1 MRNDFSE
8 DEKRAI
14 RNWAS
19 GKGRGHYRWTCPAC
33 SKDRRNN
40 RNAQCLSASVES
52 EKVLVTCW
60 HCERSGAIRL
70 TDTPVY
76 NKPAPSRPNRS
87 VKRISAKA
95 EPPAIEF
102 LRSGISAETA
112 EIFGLTTAHGY
123 FPDLRRET
131 EAVAFPYFLKGKPAG
146 HKLRSL
152 EDKAH
157 ICSAPLNS
165 LFGSQTIDLAES
177 SDLIFTEGEIDALS
191 FYEAGALNAVSVP
204 NGASSFGTSEK
215 TAGFLWES
223 KDDIEAAKRIMI
235 ATDQDEKGEALANEL
250 ARRIGKHKCWRV
262 SFPEGCKDANETLL
276 RFGGEVLA
284 ACLNSAEPWP
294 VAGLYDAE
302 RYFPD
307 MEALFVNGYGARITT
322 GLAAVDEIY
331 SVGPGLLTI
340 VTGVPNY
347 GKTTFVNQLMLN
359 VARIH
364 GLSMAVC
371 SFENPPHV
379 HIPVLA
385 EMLLQ
390 KHFFEGKDLPGE
402 RMTME
407 ELRGLYP
414 FINRHFKF
422 LQQDDGAKA
431 SIESIIERI
440 KAAVFRW
447 GVRGVVIDP
456 YNYIARPANAES
468 ETSFIDDML
477 TQLRLLAQS
486 LGIHIWFIAHTTK
499 LLKLADGS
507 YQPPGGY
514 DISGS
519 AAWYSKADIGLTVHQ
534 SPDAP
539 GVVKIVCWKA
549 RFPWIA
555 KKGEKEILYDIMR
568 NTYISDP
575 STDLP
580 PFEGEEF

>member
-1 MRNDFSE
+1 
-8 DEKRAI
+8 
-14 RNWAS
+14 
-19 GKGRGHYRWTCPAC
+19 
-33 SKDRRNN
+33 
-40 RNAQCLSASVES
+40 
-52 EKVLVTCW
+52 
-60 HCERSGAIRL
+60 
-70 TDTPVY
+70 
-76 NKPAPSRPNRS
+76 
-87 VKRISAKA
+87 
-95 EPPAIEF
+95 
-102 LRSGISAETA
+102 
-112 EIFGLTTAHGY
+112 
-123 FPDLRRET
+123 
-131 EAVAFPYFLKGKPAG
+131 
-146 HKLRSL
+146 
-152 EDKAH
+152 
-157 ICSAPLNS
+157 
-165 LFGSQTIDLAES
+165 
-177 SDLIFTEGEIDALS
+177 
-191 FYEAGALNAVSVP
+191 
-204 NGASSFGTSEK
+204 
-215 TAGFLWES
+215 
-223 KDDIEAAKRIMI
+223 
-235 ATDQDEKGEALANEL
+235 
-250 ARRIGKHKCWRV
+250 
-262 SFPEGCKDANETLL
+262 
-276 RFGGEVLA
+276 
-284 ACLNSAEPWP
+284 
-294 VAGLYDAE
+294 
-302 RYFPD
+302 
-307 MEALFVNGYGARITT
+307 
-322 GLAAVDEIY
+322 
-331 SVGPGLLTI
+331 
-340 VTGVPNY
+340 
-347 GKTTFVNQLMLN
+347 
-359 VARIH
+359 
-364 GLSMAVC
+364 
-371 SFENPPHV
+371 
-379 HIPVLA
+379 
-385 EMLLQ
+385 MLLQ